1 MYLSEPV
8 PLKCLFCKETT
19 STGLLF
25 QETSFQLKN
34 FVLSTCHLR
43 KKKAQKQDRIA
54 RHDTILGAGR
64 DPR

>member
-43 KKKAQKQDRIA
+43 KKKHKNKIELHAM
-54 RHDTILGAGR
+54 ILY
-64 DPR
+64 